1 MADDWFAA
9 LDQELAQKEEEIKQD
24 VGVQNTKKGE
34 VNRTLIE
41 DFWRIWNKFNNINVH
56 FTMEP
61 SHSAFAQFERF
72 PDLWEFK
79 PNFNFS
85 AVNSIS
91 LVDRTQDQGRMGD
104 SIKVRYYNKGDKV
117 ALRMVFEFCEGEHYY
132 KYSGWKRIFGQ
143 YVLYDEYLDKVSLK
157 RIHEV
162 LADVVKVWYESHL
175 RRNRDL
181 ILNHIKDNY
190 ERGESFTQ

>member
-1 MADDWFAA
+1 
-9 LDQELAQKEEEIKQD
+9 
-24 VGVQNTKKGE
+24 
-34 VNRTLIE
+34 
-41 DFWRIWNKFNNINVH
+41 
-56 FTMEP
+56 
-61 SHSAFAQFERF
+61 
-72 PDLWEFK
+72 
-79 PNFNFS
+79 
-85 AVNSIS
+85 
-91 LVDRTQDQGRMGD
+91 
-104 SIKVRYYNKGDKV
+104 
-117 ALRMVFEFCEGEHYY
+117 MVFEFCEGEHYY